1 MTRLLVTE
9 KEWKAKVIE
18 TARLFGWRYAHFLMA
33 KTKRGWRTPQ
43 EGDLGFPDMVL
54 VRPPRLIIVELKA
67 HPPAVKAGQPSEG
80 QAEWLNQLRA
90 VPGVETYLWW
100 PGDWEQVYLTL
111 AKDSQP

>member
-1 MTRLLVTE
+1 MRLLVTE

-33 KTKRGWRTPQ
+33 QTKRGWRTPQ

-67 HPPAVKAGQPSEG
+67 QPATRQAGQPSEG
-80 QAEWLNQLRA
+80 QAEWLRQLA
-90 VPGVETYLWW
+90 LVPGVEAYCWRPDMW
-100 PGDWEQVYLTL
+100 QEVYLTL
-111 AKDSQP
+111 AKDSRVA

>member
-1 MTRLLVTE
+1 MTE

-54 VRPPRLIIVELKA
+54 CRPPRLIIVELKVQ
-67 HPPAVKAGQPSEG
+67 PATRQAGQPSEG
-80 QAEWLNQLRA
+80 QAEWLRQLA
-90 VPGVETYLWW
+90 LCGVEAYCWRPDMW
-100 PGDWEQVYLTL
+100 QDVYLTL
-111 AKDSQP
+111 AKDSRVVA